1 MGRSERVPQKCRP
14 NASLIRRFHG
24 PACNAH
30 EVPSDH
36 PLESEIWSLMMN
48 TPSELP
54 ENPDRVAIY
63 FAMRAEGMGL
73 VERLGLELQEP
84 LDPDLPAVWYRGSVR
99 RGDGKASKQ
108 DLDVAIAF
116 AGEDPIHRCDRIGT
130 VPATL
135 TAFLLCR
142 RFKPDLLV
150 NAGTCGGFQ
159 RAGASV
165 GDIYVGGGDFLFHD
179 RRIPLPMFEEFGI
192 GRIPAA
198 YVPEP
203 LMVALGVRSG
213 VISTGDSFAPTSE
226 EAVFFDIEGV
236 ACKEMEAG
244 SIAGMARDL
253 GIPFLAVKAV
263 TDLVDH
269 PEPGHDAFQR
279 NLQRV
284 SLKLTEQVS
293 DLIHRMAIERLGK

>member
-1 MGRSERVPQKCRP
+1 
-14 NASLIRRFHG
+14 
-24 PACNAH
+24 
-30 EVPSDH
+30 
-36 PLESEIWSLMMN
+36 MN
-48 TPSELP
+48 TPPELP

-135 TAFLLCR
+135 TAYLLCR

-179 RRIPLPMFEEFGI
+179 RRIPLPKFDEFGV
-192 GRIPAA
+192 GRIPA
-198 YVPEP
+198 
-203 LMVALGVRSG
+203 VAVASGILAGLEASIGV
-213 VISTGDSFAPTSE
+213 VSTGDSFSPTSE
-226 EAVFFDIEGV
+226 EEALFAAENV
-236 ACKEMEAG
+236 ACKEMEA
-244 SIAGMARDL
+244 SAIAGLSRDL
-253 GIPFLAVKAV
+253 GIPFLAVKAI

-269 PEPGHDAFQR
+269 PEPEAEAFQR
-279 NLQRV
+279 NLARV
-284 SLKLTEQVS
+284 SKVLT
-293 DLIHRMAIERLGK
+293 ARLTGLLRGV

>member
-1 MGRSERVPQKCRP
+1 MTPAARINRWRP
-14 NASLIRRFHG
+14 
-24 PACNAH
+24 
-30 EVPSDH
+30 
-36 PLESEIWSLMMN
+36 EIAN
-48 TPSELP
+48 PNPRELP
-54 ENPDRVAIY
+54 ENVDRVAIY
-63 FAMRAEGMGL
+63 FAMRVEGMGL

-84 LDPDLPAVWYRGSVR
+84 LDPDLPAVWYRGSAPGKR
-99 RGDGKASKQ
+99 SGDRGGR
-108 DLDVAIAF
+108 LEVAIGF
-116 AGEDPIHRCDRIGT
+116 AGEDPIHGCDRIGT

-135 TAFLLCR
+135 TAYLLCR

-165 GDIYVGGGDFLFHD
+165 GDIYVGGRDLLFHD
-179 RRIPLPMFEEFGI
+179 RRIPLPEFKEFGV

-198 YVPEP
+198 LVES
-203 LMVALGVRSG
+203 LMLRSLGASAG
-213 VISTGDSFAPTSE
+213 VVSTGDSFSPTSE
-226 EAVFFDIEGV
+226 EGAFFAAENV
-236 ACKEMEAG
+236 TCKEMEATA
-244 SIAGMARDL
+244 IAGLSRDL

-284 SLKLTEQVS
+284 SLKLTERMS
-293 DLIHRMAIERLGK
+293 DFIYRMATGSSK